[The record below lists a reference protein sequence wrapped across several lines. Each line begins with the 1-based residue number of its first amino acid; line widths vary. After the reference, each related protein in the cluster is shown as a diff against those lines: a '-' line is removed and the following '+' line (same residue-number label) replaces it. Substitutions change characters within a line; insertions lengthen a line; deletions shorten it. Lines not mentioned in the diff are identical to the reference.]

1 MREKQFEPTREYS
14 RLLFCKKDSTR
25 MPPRVSWLAGVE
37 MQNAKDTFY
46 VTLRDRL
53 AKLNAAR
60 TILLRGVTR
69 PAILVAENELSTD
82 VPSSGVFVLW
92 WLEPARNTKASAELD
107 SISCEIRYTAADD
120 SGIHRG
126 RVLSAM
132 DEELLAILT
141 PAWVLK
147 RAFTMSSDMDMRTR
161 IFWSA
166 PVFKVLPARDGVS
179 ERVAKVDVFTYKEAG
194 E

>member
-1 MREKQFEPTREYS
+1 
-14 RLLFCKKDSTR
+14 
-25 MPPRVSWLAGVE
+25 

-53 AKLNAAR
+53 AKLNETR

-69 PAILVAENELSTD
+69 PAILVEENELPTD
-82 VPSSGVFVLW
+82 VPSAGAFVLR
-92 WLEPARNTKASAELD
+92 WLKLSRNAKASAEFD
-107 SISCEIRYTAADD
+107 SMSCEIRYVAADD

-132 DEELLAILT
+132 DAELLAILT

-147 RAFTMSSDMDMRTR
+147 RIFTVSSTVDMRTR
-161 IFWSA
+161 IFWST
-166 PVFKVLPARDGVS
+166 PVFEALSERDDVL
-179 ERVAKVDVFTYKEAG
+179 ERVAKVDVFTYREAS